1 MISKETFVG
10 IMYRLENL
18 ERNIDGVDDALHTL
32 SPDFGGFHIPE
43 AIDITLDLLREIF
56 NDNTHELL
64 EYFVYELDFLNK
76 YKSGCVVDE
85 DGNPVDLSTWGN
97 VYDFL
102 IKCMEDTNE

>member
-18 ERNIDGVDDALHTL
+18 ERNIDGVDDALHIL

-56 NDNTHELL
+56 DDDKHELL

-76 YKSGCVVDE
+76 YKPGCVVDE

-102 IKCMEDTNE
+102 IKCMEE